1 MTINLFAK
9 QVSGLLSPA
18 PSQAYLESYAPEM
31 LAAIGTLFG
40 LAMICVLLRVYVR
53 VVMLKVFGVDGMCLF
68 SIRQVIH

>member
-18 PSQAYLESYAPEM
+18 PSQAYLEESYAPEM

-40 LAMICVLLRVYVR
+40 LAMICVLLRIYVR
-53 VVMLKVFGVDGMCLF
+53 TAILKTFGIDGMYSLR
-68 SIRQVIH
+68 IQA